1 MEESSSES
9 VHSSWPSII
18 TAYHGGANYYAFWF
32 LGFVVF
38 TLCCWRVERAWSL
51 VFTDQRAY

>member
-18 TAYHGGANYYAFWF
+18 TAYHGGVGYYGAWF
-32 LGFVVF
+32 LAFVAV
-38 TLCCWRVERAWSL
+38 TLFCWRVERSWSL
-51 VFTDQRAY
+51 VFTDRRAY